1 MTCTYRL
8 TWLSDIE
15 NRNQIRYFQNMRPE
29 LHQDWIDNKAA
40 EIVDRLQKRKFEAY
54 LVGGCVR
61 DLLVNE
67 HPKDYDIATSARPEE
82 VRKVVPNSFLI
93 GRRFKLVLV
102 RRGLAQYEVS
112 TFRRSRG
119 IEDESADG
127 EIVNEDNFFGTV
139 EEDAVRRDFTVN
151 ALFYDPIN
159 RKMLDYCN
167 GLSDIESRTIR
178 IIGDPIIRLNEDPI
192 RILRGIRLAHKLNFN
207 LEASLRSAIQT
218 NGNCLKNAILPR
230 KREEFLKIL
239 RLKDPG
245 LTFLEMF
252 DLKILQY
259 CLPSL
264 NDLFLN
270 QDAQTVFLNT
280 LADLKKSI
288 PAENDPSA
296 NFLIFLYSYIRAGI
310 DFDYLKTNDLEEN
323 PLLNR
328 LMKDELGVFKQEA
341 IYFFKTLSFMPSLVN
356 IDVFNRKGER
366 RKQGFLSH
374 PYLKTANELC
384 IYEHLYKYSDYVFW
398 KKQIDSVTP
407 INIER

>member
-1 MTCTYRL
+1 
-8 TWLSDIE
+8 
-15 NRNQIRYFQNMRPE
+15 MRPE
-29 LHQDWIDNKAA
+29 LHQDWIDYKAV
-40 EIVDRLQKRKFEAY
+40 EIVERLQRKNFEAY

-82 VRKVVPNSFLI
+82 VRKMIPNSFLI
-93 GRRFKLVLV
+93 GRRFKLILV
-102 RRGLAQYEVS
+102 RRGTAQYEVS

-119 IEDESADG
+119 PEDEANP
-127 EIVNEDNFFGTV
+127 EAEVINEDNFYGTA

-151 ALFYDPIN
+151 ALFYDPLKQ
-159 RKMLDYCN
+159 KMLDYCN
-167 GLSDIESRTIR
+167 GLADIENRTIR

-207 LEASLRSAIQT
+207 LEANLRSAIET
-218 NGNCLKNAILPR
+218 HGFCLKNAILPR

-270 QDAQTVFLNT
+270 QEAQIVFLNT
-280 LADLKKSI
+280 LADLKRIVLTDS
-288 PAENDPSA
+288 EPS
-296 NFLIFLYSYIRAGI
+296 NLLLIFLYAFIKAALDPEDIG
-310 DFDYLKTNDLEEN
+310 KADLEGN

-328 LMKDELGVFKQEA
+328 LMKDELGVFKQET
-341 IYFFKTLSFMPSLVN
+341 IHFFKTLSFMPSLTN
-356 IDVFNRKGER
+356 IETFIRKGER

-374 PYLKTANELC
+374 PYLRTANELC
-384 IYEHLYKYSDYVFW
+384 LYEHLYKYSDYVFW
-398 KKQIDSVTP
+398 KKQIDSV
-407 INIER
+407 NGQRYS

>member
-1 MTCTYRL
+1 
-8 TWLSDIE
+8 
-15 NRNQIRYFQNMRPE
+15 MRPE
-29 LHQDWIDNKAA
+29 LHQDWIDPKAA

-82 VRKVVPNSFLI
+82 VRKIIPNSFLI
-93 GRRFKLVLV
+93 GRRFKLILV

-112 TFRRSRG
+112 TFRRSRSAEDDA
-119 IEDESADG
+119 IET
-127 EIVNEDNFFGTV
+127 EIINEDNFFGTA

-159 RKMLDYCN
+159 KKMLDYCN
-167 GLSDIESRTIR
+167 GLADIENRTIR

-207 LEASLRSAIQT
+207 LEGQLRSTIQT
-218 NGNCLKNAILPR
+218 DGACLKNAILPR

-270 QDAQTVFLNT
+270 QEAQTIFLST
-280 LADLKKSI
+280 LADLKKLVLKDSD
-288 PAENDPSA
+288 PANL
-296 NFLIFLYSYIRAGI
+296 FLIFLYSYIKAAFGTDDI
-310 DFDYLKTNDLEEN
+310 KSQDLEDN
-323 PLLNR
+323 ILLNR

-341 IYFFKTLSFMPSLVN
+341 IHFFKTLSFMSSLTN
-356 IDVFNRKGER
+356 IDTFNRKGER
-366 RKQGFLSH
+366 RKQGFLSN
-374 PYLKTANELC
+374 PYLDTANELC
-384 IYEHLYKYSDYVFW
+384 LYEHLYRYSDYWFW
-398 KKQIDSVTP
+398 KKQIQSV
-407 INIER
+407 NG

>member
-1 MTCTYRL
+1 
-8 TWLSDIE
+8 
-15 NRNQIRYFQNMRPE
+15 MRPE
-29 LHQDWIDNKAA
+29 LHQDWIDYKAV
-40 EIVDRLQKRKFEAY
+40 EIVERLQRKNFEAY

-67 HPKDYDIATSARPEE
+67 HPKDYDIATSAKPEE
-82 VRKVVPNSFLI
+82 VRRIIPNSFLI
-93 GRRFKLVLV
+93 GRRFKLILV
-102 RRGLAQYEVS
+102 RRGAAQYEVS

-119 IEDESADG
+119 IEDDTAVDSET
-127 EIVNEDNFFGTV
+127 INEDNFYGNV

-151 ALFYDPIN
+151 ALFYDPLKK
-159 RKMLDYCN
+159 KMLDYCN
-167 GLSDIESRTIR
+167 GMADIETRTIR
-178 IIGDPIIRLNEDPI
+178 IIGDPVARLKEDPI

-207 LEASLRSAIQT
+207 LEASLRQAIESD
-218 NGNCLKNAILPR
+218 GSCLKDAILPR

-270 QDAQTVFLNT
+270 QEAQIVFLNT
-280 LADLKKSI
+280 LDDLKRI
-288 PAENDPSA
+288 ALTDTEPSSL
-296 NFLIFLYSYIRAGI
+296 FLVFLYAFIKAAI
-310 DFDYLKTNDLEEN
+310 DPVDIGKEDLEAN
-323 PLLNR
+323 PLLNK

-341 IYFFKTLSFMPSLVN
+341 IQFFKTISVMPSLIN
-356 IDVFNRKGER
+356 IETFIRKGER

-374 PYLKTANELC
+374 PYLSIANELC
-384 IYEHLYKYSDYVFW
+384 LYEHLYKYSDYIFW
-398 KKQIDSVTP
+398 KKQIDSVSGQRT
-407 INIER
+407 I

>member
-1 MTCTYRL
+1 
-8 TWLSDIE
+8 
-15 NRNQIRYFQNMRPE
+15 MRPE
-29 LHQDWIDNKAA
+29 LHQDWIDYKAV
-40 EIVDRLQKRKFEAY
+40 EIVDRLQRKNHEAY

-67 HPKDYDIATSARPEE
+67 HPKDYDIATSAKPEE
-82 VRKVVPNSFLI
+82 VRRIIPNSFLI
-93 GRRFKLVLV
+93 GRRFKLILV
-102 RRGLAQYEVS
+102 RRGAAQYEVF
-112 TFRRSRG
+112 TFRRSRVA
-119 IEDESADG
+119 EDESSDA
-127 EIVNEDNFFGTV
+127 EIVNEDNFFGTA

-151 ALFYDPIN
+151 ALFYDPTHK
-159 RKMLDYCN
+159 KMLDYCN
-167 GLSDIESRTIR
+167 GLADIESRTIR

-207 LEASLRSAIQT
+207 LESSLRSAIET

-239 RLKDPG
+239 RLKDPA

-264 NDLFLN
+264 NDVFLN
-270 QDAQTVFLNT
+270 QEAQITFLNT
-280 LADLKKSI
+280 LTDLKKLIGS
-288 PAENDPSA
+288 DPEPS
-296 NFLIFLYSYIRAGI
+296 NQFLMFLYAFIKAAIETDDIGSA
-310 DFDYLKTNDLEEN
+310 DLEVN
-323 PLLNR
+323 PLLNK

-341 IYFFKTLSFMPSLVN
+341 IYFFKTLSYMPSLTN
-356 IDVFNRKGER
+356 IDTFNRKGER

-384 IYEHLYKYSDYVFW
+384 NYEHLYRYSDYINW
-398 KKQIDSVTP
+398 KKQIEAVQG
-407 INIER
+407 

>member
-1 MTCTYRL
+1 
-8 TWLSDIE
+8 
-15 NRNQIRYFQNMRPE
+15 MRPE
-29 LHQDWIDNKAA
+29 LHQDWIDYKAV
-40 EIVDRLQKRKFEAY
+40 EIVERLQRRNFEAY

-82 VRKVVPNSFLI
+82 VRRIIPNSFLI
-93 GRRFKLVLV
+93 GRRFRLILV
-102 RRGLAQYEVS
+102 RRGLSQYEVS
-112 TFRRSRG
+112 TFRRSRS
-119 IEDESADG
+119 IDDETADA
-127 EIVNEDNFFGTV
+127 EIINEDNFFGTA

-151 ALFYDPIN
+151 ALFYDPIKK
-159 RKMLDYCN
+159 KMLDYCN
-167 GLSDIESRTIR
+167 GLADIETRTIR
-178 IIGDPIIRLNEDPI
+178 IIGDPETRLNEDPI

-207 LEASLRSAIQT
+207 LEEELRSVIQ
-218 NGNCLKNAILPR
+218 NKGDCLKRAILPR

-252 DLKILQY
+252 DLNILQY

-270 QDAQTVFLNT
+270 QEAQIVFLNT
-280 LADLKKSI
+280 LEDLKKLIVKESD
-288 PAENDPSA
+288 PANL
-296 NFLIFLYSYIRAGI
+296 FLVFLYSFIKAAI
-310 DFDYLKTNDLEEN
+310 ENDFVGEVDLEEN

-341 IYFFKTLSFMPSLVN
+341 IQFFKTLSFMPSLTN
-356 IDVFNRKGER
+356 IENFVRKGER

-374 PYLKTANELC
+374 SYVRTANELC
-384 IYEHLYKYSDYVFW
+384 LYEHLYKYSDYIFW
-398 KKQIDSVTP
+398 KKQIDALGT
-407 INIER
+407 

>member
-1 MTCTYRL
+1 
-8 TWLSDIE
+8 
-15 NRNQIRYFQNMRPE
+15 MRPE
-29 LHQDWIDNKAA
+29 LHRDWIDYKAV
-40 EIVDRLQKRKFEAY
+40 EIVERLQRKNFEAY

-82 VRKVVPNSFLI
+82 VRKMIPNSFLI
-93 GRRFKLVLV
+93 GRRFKLILV
-102 RRGLAQYEVS
+102 RRGQAQYEVS
-112 TFRRSRG
+112 TFRRSRSA
-119 IEDESADG
+119 EDDNADS
-127 EIVNEDNFFGTV
+127 EVVNEDNFYGNA

-151 ALFYDPIN
+151 ALFYDPMN
-159 RKMLDYCN
+159 NKMIDYCN
-167 GLSDIESRTIR
+167 GLADIETRTIR
-178 IIGDPIIRLNEDPI
+178 IIGDPIVRLNEDPI

-207 LEASLRSAIQT
+207 LEASLRRAIET
-218 NGNCLKNAILPR
+218 NGDCLKNAILPR

-270 QDAQTVFLNT
+270 QEAQITFLNT
-280 LADLKKSI
+280 LDDLKKLI
-288 PAENDPSA
+288 ANDKEPSDL
-296 NFLIFLYSYIRAGI
+296 FLIFLYAFIKAAI
-310 DFDYLKTNDLEEN
+310 DPEDISKSDLEEN

-328 LMKDELGVFKQEA
+328 LMKDELGVFKQES
-341 IYFFKTLSFMPSLVN
+341 IHFFKTLSFMPSLTN
-356 IDVFNRKGER
+356 IDTFNRKGER

-374 PYLKTANELC
+374 PYLNTANELC
-384 IYEHLYKYSDYVFW
+384 HYEHLYKYSDYLFW
-398 KKQIDSVTP
+398 KKQIEAVART
-407 INIER
+407 

>member
-1 MTCTYRL
+1 
-8 TWLSDIE
+8 
-15 NRNQIRYFQNMRPE
+15 MRPE
-29 LHQDWIDNKAA
+29 LHQDWIDYKAV
-40 EIVDRLQKRKFEAY
+40 EIVERLQRKNFEAY

-82 VRKVVPNSFLI
+82 VRKIIPNSFLI
-93 GRRFKLVLV
+93 GRRFKLILV
-102 RRGLAQYEVS
+102 RRGTTQYEVS

-119 IEDESADG
+119 IEDDNTADS
-127 EIVNEDNFFGTV
+127 ETISEDNFYGNV
-139 EEDAVRRDFTVN
+139 EEDAIRRDFTVN
-151 ALFYDPIN
+151 ALFYDPLKK
-159 RKMLDYCN
+159 KMLDYCN
-167 GLSDIESRTIR
+167 GMADIETRTIR
-178 IIGDPIIRLNEDPI
+178 IIGDPVVRLKEDPI

-207 LEASLRSAIQT
+207 LEASLRSAIQSD
-218 NGNCLKNAILPR
+218 GSCLKDAILPR

-270 QDAQTVFLNT
+270 QEAQIVFLNT
-280 LADLKKSI
+280 LDDLKRI
-288 PAENDPSA
+288 ALTDTEPS
-296 NFLIFLYSYIRAGI
+296 NLFLVFLYAFIKAAI
-310 DFDYLKTNDLEEN
+310 DPLDIGKEDLESI
-323 PLLNR
+323 PLLNK

-341 IYFFKTLSFMPSLVN
+341 IHFFKTISFMPSLTN
-356 IDVFNRKGER
+356 IDTFNRKGER

-374 PYLKTANELC
+374 PYISTANELC
-384 IYEHLYKYSDYVFW
+384 LYEHLYRYSDYVFW
-398 KKQIDSVTP
+398 KKQIDSVSGA
-407 INIER
+407 RAQVF

>member
-1 MTCTYRL
+1 
-8 TWLSDIE
+8 
-15 NRNQIRYFQNMRPE
+15 MRPE
-29 LHQDWIDNKAA
+29 LHQDWIDYKAV
-40 EIVDRLQKRKFEAY
+40 EIVERLQKKNFEAY

-82 VRKVVPNSFLI
+82 VRRIIPNSFLI
-93 GRRFKLVLV
+93 GRRFKLILV

-119 IEDESADG
+119 PEDDTTSTET
-127 EIVNEDNFFGTV
+127 EVVNEDNFYGTA

-151 ALFYDPIN
+151 ALFYDPLKQ
-159 RKMLDYCN
+159 KMLDYCN
-167 GLSDIESRTIR
+167 GLADIENRTIR
-178 IIGDPIIRLNEDPI
+178 IIGDPVIRLNEDPI

-207 LEASLRSAIQT
+207 LEASFRSAIET
-218 NGNCLKNAILPR
+218 NGACLKNAILPR

-270 QDAQTVFLNT
+270 QDAQIVFLNT
-280 LADLKKSI
+280 LDDLKKLVLTDT
-288 PAENDPSA
+288 EPSSL
-296 NFLIFLYSYIRAGI
+296 FLVFLYAFIRAAI
-310 DFDYLKTNDLEEN
+310 DPEDIGKTDLEGN
-323 PLLNR
+323 PLLNK
-328 LMKDELGVFKQEA
+328 LMKEELGVFKQEA
-341 IYFFKTLSFMPSLVN
+341 IHFFKTISFMPSLTN
-356 IDVFNRKGER
+356 IETFNRKGER

-374 PYLKTANELC
+374 PYLSTANELC
-384 IYEHLYKYSDYVFW
+384 LYEHLYKYSDYVFW
-398 KKQIDSVTP
+398 KKQIDAAASGSHARS
-407 INIER
+407 NERT